1 MIEKSYDVYYE
12 LLSDFLNKYRIKN
25 IFIFEVEQAN
35 NLSFEQYIRKLL
47 TTNDGIIA
55 AITNAFSFEHTT
67 SFHKKYWD
75 TLNSLWILYLYSSI
89 NIKPKTNKVKSIW

>member
-1 MIEKSYDVYYE
+1 MIEKSYDIYYE

-47 TTNDGIIA
+47 TIDDGIIA
-55 AITNAFSFEHTT
+55 AITNAFSFEYTT
-67 SFHKKYWD
+67 SFHKNYWD

-89 NIKPKTNKVKSIW
+89 NIKPKNNKFKSIW